1 MKIFA
6 EKAREIIKFGI
17 NPKQERNE
25 ENHTTTNVLQTEWGG
40 IIRTCEKERECGD
53 G

>member
-6 EKAREIIKFGI
+6 EKAREIIKFGR

-25 ENHTTTNVLQTEWGG
+25 ENHNHNQGVADREGG
-40 IIRTCEKERECGD
+40 NNSYL
-53 G
+53 

>member
-6 EKAREIIKFGI
+6 GKAREIMKIRDK
-17 NPKQERNE
+17 PKTRKKRGES
-25 ENHTTTNVLQTEWGG
+25 HTTNVLQRGGG